1 MRLGNHNRGR
11 AFSPRPR
18 RVMNARPG
26 RVAWSSLA
34 LGAAFAA
41 GALTVG
47 ILARPSADVPA
58 VQKPIAMAPVA
69 TSPADVVPT
78 RSRKTARTKPG
89 RKLPEEAVAKRETV
103 GFAGVEAAAPSAVAA
118 SLQVAPTVPGEAQAQ
133 DQTSAS
139 TSGEAPRVASD
150 AEQSADGPSA
160 QEAEA
165 AKKAMN
171 EARRAKR
178 LAKRSRWRMAQAQ
191 LDANGS
197 QWAYAW
203 PNERQLTFHHRNGRR
218 GTALAGYRVAKPS
231 FFSFLRFGNRNM

>member
-1 MRLGNHNRGR
+1 VSLIIPRSTFLRVLDALRWSRL
-11 AFSPRPR
+11 
-18 RVMNARPG
+18 
-26 RVAWSSLA
+26 AWSSLA

-47 ILARPSADVPA
+47 ILARPSADVQA
-58 VQKPIAMAPVA
+58 AQKPIAMAPVA
-69 TSPADVVPT
+69 TSPADVVPI
-78 RSRKTARTKPG
+78 RSRKTTRTKPG
-89 RKLPEEAVAKRETV
+89 RKLPDEAVAKRETI
-103 GFAGVEAAAPSAVAA
+103 GFAGVEAAAPSVAA
-118 SLQVAPTVPGEAQAQ
+118 ASHQVAPAVPGDAQAQDQ

-139 TSGEAPRVASD
+139 ISGEAPRVASD
-150 AEQSADGPSA
+150 AEQSANGPSS

-197 QWAYAW
+197 QWAYTW